1 MERYR
6 FSAVTRSNRSNSVSK
21 TLILNPDQVHDV
33 KRSKNVRE
41 QIQNINLSI
50 RKISE
55 KAAKQDDI
63 VRFDIGQP
71 SFDTPEHIKEATKQG
86 LKNKQGYS
94 PMLGLEELR
103 EKVSEEENLKK
114 GIETESGEVMIATG
128 GMGALFAVFSAH
140 LGSEDKAVFNDPC
153 WGPYKM
159 ISEVNGNQW
168 SQVEYWND
176 ERELRDRAKTEIA
189 EADLVVVNTPGNP
202 TGYVLNEEQAEE
214 IAEVAEENDTFLVS
228 DEVYHRL
235 TYGREHYSPAAYNDN
250 SAIIGSASKNHA
262 MTGWRVG
269 WVVASPDKIE
279 QYAKVSRASTACP
292 PRISQYAAIE
302 ALEND
307 SHVEEMRETYEK
319 RRDALV
325 ERMNDIG
332 WDFVAPEGA
341 IYAFPETGR
350 DSWDFCMK
358 MIEEGVAMVPGEPMG
373 PESDQNVRI
382 CFGSTTEDEIHRAF
396 DILEEEFN

>member
-1 MERYR
+1 MRER
-6 FSAVTRSNRSNSVSK
+6 
-21 TLILNPDQVHDV
+21 
-33 KRSKNVRE
+33 
-41 QIQNINLSI
+41 IQNINLSI

-55 KAAKQDDI
+55 KAADQEEI

-71 SFDTPEHIKEATKQG
+71 SFDTPQHVKDAAKQG
-86 LKNKQGYS
+86 LENKQGYS

-103 EKVSEEENLKK
+103 QQIVEEENSKDGLE
-114 GIETESGEVMIATG
+114 IEKEHVMVTTG
-128 GMGALFAVFSAH
+128 GMGALFAIFSAR
-140 LGSEDKAVFNDPC
+140 LGAEDKAVFNDPC

-168 SQVEYWND
+168 TQVEYWD
-176 ERELRDRAKTEIA
+176 EDRNLTEEAREEIA

-202 TGYVLNEEQAEE
+202 TGYVLDEEQAKE
-214 IAEVAEENDTFLVS
+214 IGEVADEHGTFLVS

-235 TYGREHYSPAAYNDN
+235 IYGREHYSPAVHTDE

-269 WVVASPDKIE
+269 WIVDKEENIE
-279 QYAKVSRASTACP
+279 EYAKVSRASTACP

-302 ALEND
+302 ALKND

-319 RRDALV
+319 RRDTLV
-325 ERMNDIG
+325 ERMNNIG

-341 IYAFPETGR
+341 IYAFPETGE
-350 DSWDFCMK
+350 DSWDFCMR

-382 CFGSTTEDEIHRAF
+382 CFGSTTEEEINRAF
-396 DILEEEFN
+396 DILEEELNG